1 MSMQEHGKQVLQA
14 MTDESG
20 KLHQQL
26 DSANKELNRLNT
38 SCRNLQQVV
47 LIHNIGQNHMG
58 LSADPC

>member
-1 MSMQEHGKQVLQA
+1 